1 MYTVPHTHNLFAQ
14 DSALLMVS
22 GISEEAQGH
31 TNKHGR
37 MSKQVAQDLVE
48 TNYKYRNGV
57 DDSDDEDGMDSD
69 TSCMR
74 ESDLL
79 SVCLSP
85 SLSVSLSLSLCLC
98 LHDFLSYAC
107 LMVIG
112 MATHHG
118 RFCIRNH
125 WGERTRGR
133 VLVAFVRIALC
144 CFTFANV
151 ALMCMHMMCVFSCAA
166 IPLLCSDGPSCL

>member
-48 TNYKYRNGV
+48 TNYKYCNGV

-69 TSCMR
+69 TSCIVAHGGR
-74 ESDLL
+74 SFEASHHRVSLIFSL
-79 SVCLSP
+79 SVCLR
-85 SLSVSLSLSLCLC
+85 LCLSLSLSP
-98 LHDFLSYAC
+98 
-107 LMVIG
+107 
-112 MATHHG
+112 
-118 RFCIRNH
+118 
-125 WGERTRGR
+125 
-133 VLVAFVRIALC
+133 
-144 CFTFANV
+144 
-151 ALMCMHMMCVFSCAA
+151 CVFVCMTFF
-166 IPLLCSDGPSCL
+166 LMRV